1 MRSRDHRSVPVGP
14 ASRRGLRLALIPAAL
29 VVALASCASP
39 PPEPPPGPTLTAMSF
54 NIRHGVGADGRLDLD
69 RVAAAIAASEAE
81 VVGLQEVDRHF
92 SERSNFVDQATYLA
106 GLLGMQ
112 VVFGPNLDLPPLV
125 DGLPRRQYGNAI
137 LSRSEIR
144 SSRNVLLPRLGASE
158 QRGLLI
164 ATTEVGGAEVTVLST
179 HLQFDAPAERLL
191 QVEAI
196 VAEMASI
203 ETNVVLLGDLN
214 AEPGSPEVGL
224 LAGRLTDAWAAAG
237 TGDGY
242 TYSVSDPHKRVDYVF
257 SSDGLAARTA
267 MVVDSDASDHRPV
280 VATFALS
287 TLGTDPL

>member
-1 MRSRDHRSVPVGP
+1 
-14 ASRRGLRLALIPAAL
+14 
-29 VVALASCASP
+29 
-39 PPEPPPGPTLTAMSF
+39 MSF

-179 HLQFDAPAERLL
+179 HLQ
-191 QVEAI
+191 VEAI

-224 LAGRLTDAWAAAG
+224 LAGRLTDAWSAAG

>member
-14 ASRRGLRLALIPAAL
+14 ASRRGLRLTLIPAVV

-69 RVAAAIAASEAE
+69 RVAVAVAASGAEA
-81 VVGLQEVDRHF
+81 VGLQEVDRHF

-106 GLLGMQ
+106 GVLGMQ
-112 VVFGPNLDLPPLV
+112 VVFGPNLDLPPLA

-164 ATTEVGGAEVTVLST
+164 ATTEVDGAEVTVLAT
-179 HLQFDAPAERLL
+179 HLQFDAPAERML

-214 AEPGSPEVGL
+214 AEPGSAEVGH
-224 LAGRLTDAWAAAG
+224 LADRLTDAWATAG
-237 TGDGY
+237 VGDGY
-242 TYSVSDPHKRVDYVF
+242 TYSVTDPHKRIDYVF
-257 SSDGLAARTA
+257 SSSGLNARSA
-267 MVVDSDASDHRPV
+267 VVVDSDASDHRPV
-280 VATFALS
+280 VATFVLS
-287 TLGTDPL
+287 TSGTDPL